1 MQSCLAYIKDMKNN
15 TYLYAVGGTSFDVRL
30 IADYD
35 ASRQA
40 AGQDGEYLGRTE
52 FGDLDAE
59 GQYHGDDDEII
70 DHVRAEYSVA
80 DEIPA
85 GVR

>member
-1 MQSCLAYIKDMKNN
+1 MKNKS
-15 TYLYAVGGTSFDVRL
+15 YLDIYAVGGTSFDVRL

-35 ASRQA
+35 PTKQASI
-40 AGQDGEYLGRTE
+40 QDGEYLGRTE
-52 FGDLDAE
+52 YGEIDAE

-70 DHVRAEYSVA
+70 EHVRAEYDIA
-80 DEIPA
+80 EEIKA